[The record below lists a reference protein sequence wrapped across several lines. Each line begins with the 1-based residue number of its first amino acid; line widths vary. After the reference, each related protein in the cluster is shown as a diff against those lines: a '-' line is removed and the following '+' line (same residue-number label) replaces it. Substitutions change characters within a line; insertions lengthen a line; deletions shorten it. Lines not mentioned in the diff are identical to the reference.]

1 MLTTPRPARR
11 HAPGAAARAT
21 AARTAAARTATA
33 RTATR
38 PVRPIPAARAARTGA
53 QGAKQVRSGS
63 RGQGRPGGLYV
74 LIGVVV
80 VLNLVG
86 LVMVLSASSIL
97 SLRQYGSPWHYFE
110 RQVLWLTFG
119 SVVFF
124 VVSKIDPARWRRFA
138 RPAMVLSVLGLLAVL
153 VPGIGRSSGG
163 ASRWIGTTSLQ
174 VQPSEIAKLTL
185 ILFAADV
192 LDRRG
197 DERNWRYSM
206 IPVICAFLIVAGLVI
221 KQPDMGTTMVL
232 ACIAL
237 GMLFTAGIPVRPLA
251 GIFGAG
257 FGLALILAVAA
268 PYRWRRLTSF
278 LHPLADKG
286 DTGYQAVQGLAGL
299 SHGSILGTGIGASI
313 ATWGYLPNAQTD
325 FIFAVIGEE
334 TGLLGTVA
342 VTALFAALAV
352 VGTRVACRARSRYD
366 AMLVAGVTAWIVGQ
380 AVINIGAV
388 IGLLPVTGVPLP
400 FVSFGGSSLV
410 LAMFAVG
417 MVANVA
423 RRS

>member
-1 MLTTPRPARR
+1 MLTTPSPARR
-11 HAPGAAARAT
+11 RAPRST
-21 AARTAAARTATA
+21 
-33 RTATR
+33 
-38 PVRPIPAARAARTGA
+38 ARAATGTRTASHTVAKPAPPRTGA
-53 QGAKQVRSGS
+53 KGARHVRTRA
-63 RGQGRPGGLYV
+63 RGADRPGGLYV
-74 LIGVVV
+74 LIGIVV

-119 SVVFF
+119 TAVFV
-124 VVSKIDPARWRRFA
+124 VVSKVNPVRWRRFA
-138 RPAMVLSVLGLLAVL
+138 RPAMMLSVVGLLAVL
-153 VPGIGRSSGG
+153 IPGIGRSSGG

-174 VQPSEIAKLTL
+174 IQPSEIAKLTL

-192 LDRRG
+192 LDRRA
-197 DERNWRYSM
+197 DQRNWRYAM
-206 IPVICAFLIVAGLVI
+206 VPVICAFLIVAGLVI
-221 KQPDMGTTMVL
+221 KQPDMGTTLVL

-237 GMLFTAGIPVRPLA
+237 AMLFTAGIPARPLA
-251 GIFGAG
+251 GIFGTG
-257 FGLALILAVAA
+257 VGLALLLAVAA

-278 LHPLADKG
+278 LHPLNDKG

-334 TGLLGTVA
+334 TGLLGTFA

-352 VGTRVACRARSRYD
+352 VGIRVACRARSRYD

>member
-1 MLTTPRPARR
+1 MLTTPRPAHRQ
-11 HAPGAAARAT
+11 APRP
-21 AARTAAARTATA
+21 TA
-33 RTATR
+33 R
-38 PVRPIPAARAARTGA
+38 IARARTGA
-53 QGAKQVRSGS
+53 RGTSQVRSGA
-63 RGQGRPGGLYV
+63 RIAARPGSLYV
-74 LIGVVV
+74 LVGIVV

-119 SVVFF
+119 SVVF
-124 VVSKIDPARWRRFA
+124 VAASKIDPARWRRFA
-138 RPAMVLSVLGLLAVL
+138 RPAMVISVLGLLAVL
-153 VPGIGRSSGG
+153 VPGVGRSSGG

-174 VQPSEIAKLTL
+174 IQPSEIAKLTL
-185 ILFAADV
+185 ILFAADI
-192 LDRRG
+192 LDRRA

-206 IPVICAFLIVAGLVI
+206 VPVICAFLIVAGLVI
-221 KQPDMGTTMVL
+221 RQPDMGTTLVL
-232 ACIAL
+232 ACIVLA
-237 GMLFTAGIPVRPLA
+237 MLFTAGIPTRPLA

-257 FGLALILAVAA
+257 IGAALLLAVAA

-278 LHPLADKG
+278 LHPLADRS
-286 DTGYQAVQGLAGL
+286 DSGYQAVQGLAGL

-334 TGLLGTVA
+334 TGLLGTFA
-342 VTALFAALAV
+342 VTSLFAALAV
-352 VGTRVACRARSRYD
+352 VGIRVACRAPSRYD
-366 AMLVAGVTAWIVGQ
+366 AMLVAGVTAWVVGQ

-400 FVSFGGSSLV
+400 FVSFGGSSMV

>member
-1 MLTTPRPARR
+1 
-11 HAPGAAARAT
+11 
-21 AARTAAARTATA
+21 
-33 RTATR
+33 
-38 PVRPIPAARAARTGA
+38 
-53 QGAKQVRSGS
+53 
-63 RGQGRPGGLYV
+63 
-74 LIGVVV
+74 V

-119 SVVFF
+119 SAVF
-124 VVSKIDPARWRRFA
+124 VVVSRIDPARWRRLA

-153 VPGIGRSSGG
+153 VPGVGRSSGG

-174 VQPSEIAKLTL
+174 IQPSEIAKLTL

-206 IPVICAFLIVAGLVI
+206 VPVICAFLIVAGLVI
-221 KQPDMGTTMVL
+221 KQPDMGTTLVL

-237 GMLFTAGIPVRPLA
+237 AMLFTAGIPVRPLA

-257 FGLALILAVAA
+257 TGLALILAIAA

-278 LHPLADKG
+278 LHPLADKS

-334 TGLLGTVA
+334 TGLLGTCA
-342 VTALFAALAV
+342 VTSLFAALAV
-352 VGTRVACRARSRYD
+352 VGIRVACRARSRYD
-366 AMLVAGVTAWIVGQ
+366 AMLVAGVTAWLVGQ

>member
-1 MLTTPRPARR
+1 MLTTPRPARSHGPR
-11 HAPGAAARAT
+11 VAPQRKAAL
-21 AARTAAARTATA
+21 
-33 RTATR
+33 TR
-38 PVRPIPAARAARTGA
+38 SPVRTGA
-53 QGAKQVRSGS
+53 AGNPTRTGARDTRAS
-63 RGQGRPGGLYV
+63 RGGAHSAPRPGGLYV
-74 LIGVVV
+74 LVGIVV

-97 SLRQYGSPWHYFE
+97 SLHQYGSPWHYFE
-110 RQVLWLTFG
+110 RQVLWLTLA

-124 VVSKIDPARWRRFA
+124 VVSKIDPARWRHFA
-138 RPAMVLSVLGLLAVL
+138 RPAMVLSVIGLTAVL
-153 VPGIGRSSGG
+153 VPGIGRSAGG
-163 ASRWIGTTSLQ
+163 ASRWIGTASLR

-185 ILFAADV
+185 VLFAADV

-197 DERNWRYSM
+197 GQRNWRYSM
-206 IPVICAFLIVAGLVI
+206 VPVIAALLAVSVLVL
-221 KQPDMGTTMVL
+221 KQPDMGTTLVL
-232 ACIAL
+232 ACIVVA
-237 GMLFTAGIPVRPLA
+237 MLITAGIPARPLA

-257 FGLALILAVAA
+257 IGAALLLAIAA
-268 PYRWRRLTSF
+268 PYRWRRVTSF

-286 DTGYQAVQGLAGL
+286 NSGYQAVQGLAGL

-334 TGLLGTVA
+334 TGLLGTFA
-342 VTALFAALAV
+342 VTSLFAALAV
-352 VGTRVACRARSRYD
+352 VGIRVACRARTRYE
-366 AMLVAGVTAWIVGQ
+366 AMLVAGVTAWIVSQ

-388 IGLLPVTGVPLP
+388 IGILPVTGVPLP

-410 LAMFAVG
+410 LAMFAVA

>member
-1 MLTTPRPARR
+1 MQ
-11 HAPGAAARAT
+11 
-21 AARTAAARTATA
+21 
-33 RTATR
+33 
-38 PVRPIPAARAARTGA
+38 I
-53 QGAKQVRSGS
+53 
-63 RGQGRPGGLYV
+63 
-74 LIGVVV
+74 
-80 VLNLVG
+80 
-86 LVMVLSASSIL
+86 
-97 SLRQYGSPWHYFE
+97 
-110 RQVLWLTFG
+110 
-119 SVVFF
+119 
-124 VVSKIDPARWRRFA
+124 
-138 RPAMVLSVLGLLAVL
+138 
-153 VPGIGRSSGG
+153 
-163 ASRWIGTTSLQ
+163 
-174 VQPSEIAKLTL
+174 QPSEIAKLTL
-185 ILFAADV
+185 VLFAADV

-197 DERNWRYSM
+197 DERSWRYSM
-206 IPVICAFLIVAGLVI
+206 VPGHLRLPRRGRLVI

-237 GMLFTAGIPVRPLA
+237 AMLFTAGIPARPLA
-251 GIFGAG
+251 GIFGTG
-257 FGLALILAVAA
+257 GGLALILAVAA

-286 DTGYQAVQGLAGL
+286 NTGYQSVQGLAGL

-334 TGLLGTVA
+334 TGLMGTFA

-352 VGTRVACRARSRYD
+352 VGIRVACRARSRYD

-410 LAMFAVG
+410 LAMFAMG